1 MLEMNPAE
9 AAGDQGLPG
18 MAGELLRARLREFF
32 GGAQK
37 EQQEAASR
45 SGQTGAG
52 GDAPGRVRGI
62 AGQTGTVAGKNRE
75 DGPADR

>member
-1 MLEMNPAE
+1 MLEMNLEE

-18 MAGELLRARLREFF
+18 LAGELLRARLREFF

-37 EQQEAASR
+37 EQQEAISR

-52 GDAPGRVRGI
+52 RGPQSRVRGI
-62 AGQTGTVAGKNRE
+62 ASQASAALG
-75 DGPADR
+75 ADPGRRMS